1 MRVRT
6 RPDHPNHLS
15 RIMRFK
21 PDLDGFLEPGFRLIE
36 AGAGSGKTFNL
47 ELLVLRLV
55 AERAKRVGE
64 IVLVTYTE
72 AAAMEMRQRVRA
84 RLKSIAD
91 GSAMERLVAA
101 EKDGTISETGRTE
114 LASLRSIMATGKV
127 GIEAQRMERVMAAV
141 DELYRLRITTIHGF
155 CQHVL
160 SEHGPNH
167 GFPPL
172 ASAPVAPDELI
183 QEIAEDWYRSQSAAW
198 PLRECVL
205 AVRALIGDPKC
216 DVTLLFR
223 NIGMPKEMPEETKGN
238 SNIARDKKREI
249 MDAAGKV
256 FADESLGLQ
265 KKLREFVSARRALS
279 NVVTFDDLI
288 LKLKEALSEK
298 SERAGAL
305 TRSVR
310 KVFTCCL
317 IDEFQDTDDA
327 QWSIFSHLFLPRDE
341 DAGSRDLLLV
351 AVGDPKQ
358 SIYGFRGAD
367 IRTYMEAR
375 ESVSDGIVHTLD
387 NNYRTDPLV
396 IKAFNQVF
404 SLPLYFAEPKLRYNQ
419 ALPAP
424 GRNDVLSKH
433 PLHIVP
439 STDPV
444 QVPKEVARLLNE
456 LDKAKVSDGT
466 VGVLVRGNQEADD
479 LHRQLVKAG
488 LPAALESTQ
497 SVFAT
502 QAAYVTLLLLRAL
515 LYHEDVRARRAL
527 IYARPALFGNL
538 ETRLAGD
545 KDDVALQSIDTQLA
559 AWIAKG
565 HLIWTKYG
573 FTSCWSHL
581 TRVAPDGLETVQQSL
596 ARALFR
602 SRLLVDLAHVGELLA
617 ARQRDR
623 LWDPH
628 QVVAHLEAK
637 IAGAKADEDADAQL
651 DESLRPESA
660 RPRVVVQTIHKSK
673 GLEYGA
679 VLIYFKLAGK
689 PKDIAGTVLKTGAG
703 DSRRLLLGSK
713 KELEERY
720 PKVLQDVDLQIL
732 QENARLLYVAITR
745 AKHRL
750 VVMAR
755 RDKQKAGIIGL
766 HQVLD
771 HAGIDP
777 FSWELVSANRP
788 PQDGEAVSWDAS
800 LISQEELSVDE
811 YESEPAPGLSYDD
824 QAGSLKKI
832 KAALG
837 STNFTATTKH
847 QDFPSEYLP
856 GQEDK
861 NVARPVPTSQDDAK
875 EDVLLGSG
883 AKGALFGVFIH
894 ELLDGLDFKSAA
906 KGQLPDGRLLAAY
919 VQERLVVSGIP
930 AASDDANYAKMA
942 AQIAQACQLWL
953 SAKLPPLGDA
963 GPAGFCL
970 KDIDETKILSEI
982 RFALRSDLGSESV
995 EGIKALFLDEFTTH
1009 YLHLGKGPTPLA
1021 GVSMSKKRVEG
1032 VFTGVADLIFMHEG
1046 RFYIVD
1052 WKTNFLGN
1060 QIADYDRATVD
1071 LEMAESFYHLQYSLY
1086 AAALDAYL
1094 SQTMGAAW
1102 SYDPPSKSGSP
1113 KTASFG
1119 GVYYLFLRAFG
1130 HAGMGDIG
1138 CHHYRPTKAF
1148 IEKLRLQLAN
1158 PANLSSQNEPISK

>member
-1 MRVRT
+1 M
-6 RPDHPNHLS
+6 H
-15 RIMRFK
+15 FK

-91 GSAMERLVAA
+91 GSAVERLVAA
-101 EKDGTISETGRTE
+101 EKNGTISETGRTE
-114 LASLRSIMATGKV
+114 LASLRSIMATGMRGV
-127 GIEAQRMERVMAAV
+127 ESQRMERVRAAV

-160 SEHGPNH
+160 SEHGPNY

-172 ASAPVAPDELI
+172 ATAPVAPDELI
-183 QEIAEDWYRSQSAAW
+183 QEIAEDWYRSQSAVW

-205 AVRALIGDPKC
+205 AVRALIADPKC
-216 DVTLLFR
+216 DVSLLFR
-223 NIGMPKEMPEETKGN
+223 NIGMPKEIPEEAKGN
-238 SNIARDKKREI
+238 SNKAKDKKREI
-249 MDAAGKV
+249 MDAAAKA
-256 FADESLGLQ
+256 FADESPSLQ

-279 NVVTFDDLI
+279 GVVTFDDLI
-288 LKLKEALSEK
+288 LRLKDALSEK
-298 SERAGAL
+298 SERSSAL
-305 TRSVR
+305 TRAVR

-327 QWSIFSHLFLPRDE
+327 QWSIFSHLFLPRNEDE
-341 DAGSRDLLLV
+341 GSRDLLLV

-358 SIYGFRGAD
+358 AIYGFRGAD

-375 ESVSDGIVHTLD
+375 KTVSDGVVHTLD
-387 NNYRTDPLV
+387 NNYRSDPVV
-396 IKAFNQVF
+396 IKVFNQIF
-404 SLPLYFAEPKLRYNQ
+404 SLPLYFAETKLRYNQ

-424 GRNDVLSKH
+424 GRTDVFSKP
-433 PLHIVP
+433 PLHVVP

-444 QVPKEVARLLNE
+444 QVPREVARLLNE
-456 LDKAKVSDGT
+456 MDEAKVSNGT

-502 QAAYVTLLLLRAL
+502 QAAYVTLLLLRAV

-527 IYARPALFGNL
+527 LYARPALFGNL
-538 ETRLAGD
+538 EARLVGD
-545 KDDVALQSIDTQLA
+545 RQEVALQVVDTALA
-559 AWIAKG
+559 AWIAEG

-617 ARQRDR
+617 ARQREH

-637 IAGAKADEDADAQL
+637 IAGVRSDEDADAQL

-660 RPRVVVQTIHKSK
+660 RPRIVVQTIHKSK

-679 VLIYFKLAGK
+679 VLIYFKMAGK
-689 PKDIAGTVLKTGAG
+689 PKDIAGTVLKTGTG

-713 KELEERY
+713 DDFKVRY
-720 PKVLQDVDLQIL
+720 PKVLEEVDLQML
-732 QENARLLYVAITR
+732 QEDARLLYVAITR

-750 VVMAR
+750 VVMTR
-755 RDKQKAGIIGL
+755 RDKKKASIIGL
-766 HQVLD
+766 HEVLE

-777 FSWELVSANRP
+777 FSWELVSGGNP
-788 PQDGEAVSWDAS
+788 TQVDGAVSWNSS
-800 LISQEELSVDE
+800 LVSQAELSVDE
-811 YESEPAPGLSYDD
+811 YESEPAQGLPYDD
-824 QAGSLKKI
+824 QADSLKKI
-832 KAALG
+832 NAALG

-847 QDFPSEYLP
+847 QDFPREYLP

-861 NVARPVPTSQDDAK
+861 NVARPIPAALDDTK

-906 KGQLPDGRLLAAY
+906 KGQLPDGRPLAAY
-919 VQERLVVSGIP
+919 VQERLGVSGIP
-930 AASDDANYAKMA
+930 AASDDASYANMA
-942 AQIAQACQLWL
+942 AQIAKACQLWL
-953 SAKLPPLGDA
+953 SAKLPPLGGA
-963 GPAGFCL
+963 GSTGFCL
-970 KDIDETKILSEI
+970 RDIDAAKILSEV
-982 RFALRSDLGSESV
+982 RFALRSNLGSESV
-995 EGIKALFLDEFTTH
+995 EGIKALFHEEFSTH
-1009 YLHLGKGPTPLA
+1009 YPHSGKGPNPLA
-1021 GVSMSKKRVEG
+1021 GVSMSKKSVEG

-1086 AAALDAYL
+1086 TAALDAYL
-1094 SQTMGAAW
+1094 GQTMGAAW
-1102 SYDPPSKSGSP
+1102 SYDPPSEP
-1113 KTASFG
+1113 AAPNTATFG

-1130 HAGMGDIG
+1130 HEGRGEIG
-1138 CHHYRPTKAF
+1138 CHYNRPTKQF
-1148 IEKLRLQLAN
+1148 IESLRLQLAN
-1158 PANLSSQNEPISK
+1158 PVNLSSPNEPVSK

>member
-1 MRVRT
+1 
-6 RPDHPNHLS
+6 
-15 RIMRFK
+15 MRFT
-21 PDLDGFLEPGFRLIE
+21 PVLEGFLEPGFRLIE

-47 ELLVLRLV
+47 ELIVLRLV

-91 GSAMERLVAA
+91 GSAMERLDAA
-101 EKDGTISETGRTE
+101 EKAGTISETGRSE
-114 LASLRSIMATGKV
+114 LASLRSIMATGQP
-127 GIEAQRMERVMAAV
+127 GLESQRMERVQAAV

-172 ASAPVAPDELI
+172 ASAPVAPDDLI

-198 PLRECVL
+198 PLRECLL
-205 AVRALIGDPKC
+205 AVRALIADPKC
-216 DVTLLFR
+216 DVSLLFR
-223 NIGMPKEMPEETKGN
+223 NVGMPEVMPEIDGRTSDGK
-238 SNIARDKKREI
+238 AQKRKILES
-249 MDAAGKV
+249 AQEV
-256 FADESLGLQ
+256 FARESPGLQ
-265 KKLREFVSARRALS
+265 KKFLEFVSARRALS
-279 NVVTFDDLI
+279 NIVTFDDLI
-288 LKLKEALSEK
+288 LKLREALSEK
-298 SERAGAL
+298 SERALAL

-327 QWSIFSHLFLPRDE
+327 QWSIFSHLFLPREVDE
-341 DAGSRDLLLV
+341 ASREMLLV

-358 SIYGFRGAD
+358 AIYGFRGAD
-367 IRTYMEAR
+367 IRTYMKAR
-375 ESVSDGIVHTLD
+375 GSVSGGVVHTLD
-387 NNYRTDPLV
+387 SNFRTDRAV

-404 SLPLYFAEPKLRYNQ
+404 SLPLYFAEPKLGYAQ

-424 GRNDVLSKH
+424 GKKDVLSGP

-439 STDPV
+439 STDPI
-444 QVPKEVARLLNE
+444 QVPKEVARLLND
-456 LDKAKVSDGT
+456 LDDAKVDEGT

-515 LYHEDVRARRAL
+515 LHHEDVRARRAL

-538 ETRLAGD
+538 EARLSGD
-545 KDDVALQSIDTQLA
+545 KDDIALQSIDTHLA

-617 ARQRDR
+617 ARQRER

-660 RPRVVVQTIHKSK
+660 RPRIVVQTIHKSK

-689 PKDIAGTVLKTGAG
+689 PKPIAGTVLKTGDG
-703 DSRRLLLGSK
+703 DSRRLLLGAK
-713 KELEERY
+713 EELEGRY
-720 PKVLQDVDLQIL
+720 ADDLTALDLQVL

-750 VVMAR
+750 VVMTR
-755 RDKQKAGIIGL
+755 RDKQKGGIIGL
-766 HQVLD
+766 HQVLH
-771 HAGIDP
+771 HAGLDP
-777 FSWELVSANRP
+777 FTWKLNSTDKP
-788 PQDGEAVSWDAS
+788 DQDGGAPNWDSS
-800 LISQEELSVDE
+800 LIGQEGLSVDK
-811 YESEPAPGLSYDD
+811 YEAERPPGPSYDERAD
-824 QAGSLKKI
+824 GLKHI
-832 KAALG
+832 NSALG
-837 STNFTATTKH
+837 GTNFTATTKH
-847 QDFPSEYLP
+847 QDFPPEYLP

-861 NVARPVPTSQDDAK
+861 NVARPVPATQDDTK

-883 AKGALFGVFIH
+883 TKGALFGVFIH

-906 KGQLPDGRLLAAY
+906 KGQLPDGRPLTSH
-919 VQERLVVSGIP
+919 VQERLAVSGIP

-942 AQIAQACQLWL
+942 AQIAQSCQLWL

-963 GPAGFCL
+963 GQAGFSL
-970 KDIDETKILSEI
+970 QDIDESKILSEI
-982 RFALRSDLGSESV
+982 RFALRSNLGSESV
-995 EGIKALFLDEFTTH
+995 KGIKALFEDEFTTH
-1009 YLHLGKGPTPLA
+1009 YPRPPKGVTALA
-1021 GVSMSKKRVEG
+1021 GVSMSKKQVEG

-1060 QIADYDRATVD
+1060 QVADYDRATVD

-1094 SQTMGAAW
+1094 GQTMGAAW
-1102 SYDPPSKSGSP
+1102 SYDPPTKSTAT
-1113 KTASFG
+1113 KTATFG

-1130 HAGMGDIG
+1130 HDGRGDIG
-1138 CHHYRPTKAF
+1138 CHHYRPTKSF

-1158 PANLSSQNEPISK
+1158 PKNLSPKNEPTQK

>member
-1 MRVRT
+1 
-6 RPDHPNHLS
+6 
-15 RIMRFK
+15 MRFE
-21 PDLDGFLEPGFRLIE
+21 PTLDGFLEPGFRLIE

-47 ELLVLRLV
+47 ELIVLRLV

-91 GSAMERLVAA
+91 GSAMARLVGA
-101 EKDGTISETGRTE
+101 EKAGTISATARTE
-114 LASLRSIMATGKV
+114 LATLRSIMATGKV
-127 GIEAQRMERVMAAV
+127 GIESQRMERVQSAV

-167 GFPPL
+167 GYPPL

-205 AVRALIGDPKC
+205 AVRALIADPKC
-216 DVTLLFR
+216 DVSLLFR
-223 NIGMPKEMPEETKGN
+223 NVGMPAVMPELDR
-238 SNIARDKKREI
+238 RDPQDKAKYGEI
-249 MDAAGKV
+249 LASAMKA
-256 FADESLGLQ
+256 FAEESQALQ
-265 KKLREFVSARRALS
+265 EKFRQFVSARRALS
-279 NVVTFDDLI
+279 NIVTFDDLI

-298 SERAGAL
+298 SERADAL
-305 TRSVR
+305 TRSIR
-310 KVFTCCL
+310 RVFTCCL

-327 QWSIFSHLFLPRDE
+327 QWSIFSHLFRPRDE
-341 DAGSRDLLLV
+341 DEGSRGMLLV

-358 SIYGFRGAD
+358 AIYGFRGAD
-367 IRTYMEAR
+367 IRTYMKAR
-375 ESVSDGIVHTLD
+375 ASVSDRVVHTLD
-387 NNYRTDPLV
+387 SNYRTDPVV

-404 SLPLYFAEPKLRYNQ
+404 SLPSYFAEPKLGYAQ
-419 ALPAP
+419 ALPAL
-424 GRNDVLSKH
+424 GKEDVLSK
-433 PLHIVP
+433 PAFHIVP
-439 STDPV
+439 STDPA
-444 QVPKEVARLLNE
+444 QLPNEVSRLLNE
-456 LDKAKVSDGT
+456 LDKAKVDEGT

-515 LYHEDVRARRAL
+515 LHHEDVRARRAL
-527 IYARPALFGNL
+527 IYARPTLFGNL
-538 ETRLAGD
+538 ESRLAGD
-545 KDDVALQSIDTQLA
+545 KGDLELQSIDTQLA

-565 HLIWTKYG
+565 HMIWIRYG
-573 FTSCWSHL
+573 FASCWTHL
-581 TRVAPDGLETVQQSL
+581 TRVPPDGLETVQQSL

-602 SRLLVDLAHVGELLA
+602 SRLLVDFAHIGELLA
-617 ARQRDR
+617 ARQREY

-637 IAGAKADEDADAQL
+637 IGGVKTDMDADAQL
-651 DESLRPESA
+651 DESLRPEAA

-679 VLIYFKLAGK
+679 VLLYLKLAEKAK
-689 PKDIAGTVLKTGAG
+689 PIAGTVLKTG
-703 DSRRLLLGSK
+703 DDESRRLVLGSK
-713 KELEERY
+713 DDLEARY
-720 PKVLQDVDLQIL
+720 PKVLEYVERQVL

-750 VVMAR
+750 VVMTR
-755 RDKQKAGIIGL
+755 RGKQKGGIIGL
-766 HQVLD
+766 HEVLAK
-771 HAGIDP
+771 AGLDP
-777 FSWELVSANRP
+777 FTWELLSANMPNQGGATIR
-788 PQDGEAVSWDAS
+788 WDDS
-800 LISQEELSVDE
+800 LVGQVGLSVDK
-811 YESEPAPGLSYDD
+811 YEAARPRGPSYDER
-824 QAGSLKKI
+824 AG
-832 KAALG
+832 ALG
-837 STNFTATTKH
+837 KINSALGGTNFTATTKH
-847 QDFPSEYLP
+847 QDFPPEYLP

-861 NVARPVPTSQDDAK
+861 NVARALPTGQDEAQ

-883 AKGALFGVFIH
+883 VKGALFGVFIH

-906 KGQLPDGRLLAAY
+906 KGRLPDGRPLAGY
-919 VQERLVVSGIP
+919 VQERLVLSGIP
-930 AASDDANYAKMA
+930 AAGDDADYAKMA

-963 GPAGFCL
+963 ATSGFCL
-970 KDIDETKILSEI
+970 KDIDPARILSEI
-982 RFALRSDLGSESV
+982 RFALRSNLGSESV
-995 EGIKALFLDEFTTH
+995 EGIKALFEKEFTAH
-1009 YLHLGKGPTPLA
+1009 YPRPGKGPTPLA

-1032 VFTGVADLIFMHEG
+1032 VFTGVADLIFMHEA

-1060 QIADYDRATVD
+1060 QVADYDPATVD

-1102 SYDPPSKSGSP
+1102 SYDPPAGSTP
-1113 KTASFG
+1113 ANGASFG

-1130 HAGMGDIG
+1130 HGGRGDIG
-1138 CHHYRPTKAF
+1138 CHHYRPTKDF
-1148 IEKLRLQLAN
+1148 IEKLRQQLAN
-1158 PANLSSQNEPISK
+1158 PKNLSPKNEPTTK

>member
-1 MRVRT
+1 
-6 RPDHPNHLS
+6 
-15 RIMRFK
+15 MRFK

-84 RLKSIAD
+84 RLKSISD
-91 GSAMERLVAA
+91 GSAVERLGAA
-101 EKDGTISETGRTE
+101 EKNGTISETGRTE
-114 LASLRSIMATGKV
+114 LASLRSIMATGKG
-127 GIEAQRMERVMAAV
+127 GIESQRMERVRAAV

-172 ASAPVAPDELI
+172 PSAPVAPDELI

-205 AVRALIGDPKC
+205 AVRALIADPKC
-216 DVTLLFR
+216 DVSLLFR
-223 NIGMPKEMPEETKGN
+223 DVGMPDEMSGINGRTDEGK
-238 SNIARDKKREI
+238 AKKKEI
-249 MDAAGKV
+249 MERVGQI
-256 FADESLGLQ
+256 FTSESPGLL

-298 SERAGAL
+298 SERACSL

-341 DAGSRDLLLV
+341 DAESRDLLLV

-358 SIYGFRGAD
+358 AIYGFRGAD

-404 SLPLYFAEPKLRYNQ
+404 SLPLYFAEPNLGYNQ

-424 GRNDVLSKH
+424 GRNDVLSKP

-444 QVPKEVARLLNE
+444 QVPKEVARLLND
-456 LDKAKVSDGT
+456 LDKANVSDGT

-720 PKVLQDVDLQIL
+720 PDVLKDVDLQIL

-811 YESEPAPGLSYDD
+811 YESEPAPGLPYDD
-824 QAGSLKKI
+824 QAESLKKI
-832 KAALG
+832 NSALG
-837 STNFTATTKH
+837 STNFTATTKR
-847 QDFPSEYLP
+847 QDFPREYLP

-861 NVARPVPTSQDDAK
+861 NVARPVPASQDDTK

-906 KGQLPDGRLLAAY
+906 NGQLPDGRPLAAY

-930 AASDDANYAKMA
+930 AASDDVGYAKMA
-942 AQIAQACQLWL
+942 AQIAKACQLWL

-995 EGIKALFLDEFTTH
+995 EGIKVLFLDEFTTH
-1009 YLHLGKGPTPLA
+1009 YLHSGKGPTPLA

-1102 SYDPPSKSGSP
+1102 SYDPPPRPATAS
-1113 KTASFG
+1113 TASFG
-1119 GVYYLFLRAFG
+1119 GVYYL
-1130 HAGMGDIG
+1130 GDLG
-1138 CHHYRPTKAF
+1138 CHHYRPTKVF

-1158 PANLSSQNEPISK
+1158 PVNLSPQNEPTTK